1 VPALLVHAPV
11 VAARQR
17 GDATSRLLPHDGCYT
32 TLLRGKVLGER
43 SREHIPA
50 LVTSAGWLLGQQPP
64 VELETAPSDHLRGY
78 GRKTAF

>member
-1 VPALLVHAPV
+1 
-11 VAARQR
+11 
-17 GDATSRLLPHDGCYT
+17 
-32 TLLRGKVLGER
+32 LRGKVLGER